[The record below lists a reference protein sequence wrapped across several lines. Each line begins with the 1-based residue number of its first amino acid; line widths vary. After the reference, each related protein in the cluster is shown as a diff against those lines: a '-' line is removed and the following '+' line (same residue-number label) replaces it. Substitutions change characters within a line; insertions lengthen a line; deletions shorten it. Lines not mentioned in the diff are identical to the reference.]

1 MSSDEFICIAGV
13 KVRLAKSIR
22 AKHILLKQNTKGE
35 IILTRPRFC
44 PKIMAIAFAKGQGA
58 WIKAHAKY
66 GPKEKVFAP
75 DETVAI
81 LGQKYVL
88 KRGKMTEA
96 VGGVLRI
103 SGSSEFFHRRVCSY
117 AQKVLLPYVQQRT
130 SVLAKK
136 LGVKIGRI
144 TLRNTSSRWGS
155 CSSSHNLSFCWKI
168 AFAPVDVV
176 DYLIAHEVA
185 HLVQMNHSPKF
196 WAVVDSL
203 VDCRKSAEKW
213 LKMNGHKLQGI
224 K

>member
-1 MSSDEFICIAGV
+1 
-13 KVRLAKSIR
+13 
-22 AKHILLKQNTKGE
+22 
-35 IILTRPRFC
+35 
-44 PKIMAIAFAKGQGA
+44 
-58 WIKAHAKY
+58 
-66 GPKEKVFAP
+66 
-75 DETVAI
+75 
-81 LGQKYVL
+81 
-88 KRGKMTEA
+88 MTEE
-96 VGGVLRI
+96 VGGVLTI
-103 SGSSEFFHRRVCSY
+103 SGGSEFFHRRVCSY

-155 CSSSHNLSFCWKI
+155 CSSSHNLRFCWKI

-196 WAVVDSL
+196 LAVVDSL